1 MAASA
6 LRGLRARR
14 DRTDRGAVLVETA
27 IVAMFFM
34 TVVVATFELGM
45 GWRTS
50 ITVNNAARAGAR
62 VGSSLGIN
70 AQADYS
76 VLLSVASALQS
87 STGQVTIKKVI
98 VFKSSTVDGTVPA
111 SCLSLNPGSGYTG
124 NLANHCN
131 VYSGSWIAGQV
142 ASGSAASFT
151 SSATS
156 TCSSGG
162 GSRPDRWWC
171 PSIRNNVQLSSG
183 GLDYLGVYVETNH
196 ATVTKLFGTSFTI
209 DQTSVMRIEP
219 EAGK

>member
-1 MAASA
+1 MAFRLVA
-6 LRGLRARR
+6 RLRARSR
-14 DRTDRGAVLVETA
+14 RGNDRGTVLIETA
-27 IVAMFFM
+27 MVAMFFM
-34 TVVVATFELGM
+34 TVVVGTFELGM

-70 AQADYS
+70 AEADYS
-76 VLLSVASALQS
+76 LLVSVASALES
-87 STGQVTIKKVI
+87 SGQVNLTKVI
-98 VFKSSTVDGTVPA
+98 VFKSSSATGTVP
-111 SCLSLNPGSGYTG
+111 STCKSLNPGSSYTG

-131 VYSGSWIAGQV
+131 VYSGTWIAGLV
-142 ASGSAASFT
+142 SSGSSAAFT
-151 SSATS
+151 STATS

-183 GLDYLGVYVETNH
+183 GLDYLGVYVEVSHSTI
-196 ATVTKLFGTSFTI
+196 TKVFGTKFTI